1 MDQYADLQNNR
12 YLLKSEASFEA
23 GGDSAKEHILWA
35 RLAEAS
41 TTEAFC
47 QSWLALQ
54 CHMLDGVRSAMLL
67 LGSPDHGPFTPV
79 AIWPNPRHSV
89 KHLSQSAE
97 RALKERRGLL
107 IQNDSS
113 FEIEGAFL
121 EPYHIAYPLE
131 VSGKVHGVVVLG
143 VDLRSRDEVQT
154 IMRRLHWGAGW
165 LEVILLRSDIARSAD
180 TIERLRKL
188 LDMVAAAVEHRQFH
202 QAAMSFVNMMAT
214 NLACDRVSLGFMD
227 GKYVRICAISHSAE
241 FGKDMNLVRAIE
253 SAMDEAVDQGSVIVY
268 PMQDDTLPL
277 VTRVHEELSRKH
289 GSGCICTIPMGGEEG
304 FFGGITLE
312 RPADRPFD
320 QATVELCETIAALAG
335 PILDIKKAEDRLLIT
350 KAADACG
357 KQVQKFIGPG
367 HVICKMVSAAIV
379 LLIIFFAFAKG
390 DFRVT
395 APTALEGMV
404 QRAVC
409 APFSAYIREA
419 PIRAGD
425 IVREGDVLCYLD
437 ERDLRLERLKWST
450 QREQFI
456 KENREAMANR
466 DRAQVQITKAKIDQA
481 VAQIALLDEQL
492 VRTRIPAPFHGVVM
506 NGDLSQSLG
515 SPVERGDVLFEV
527 APLDEYRLILE
538 VDEREIDEITVDQH
552 GELVLS
558 SVPGDVF
565 PFTVKKIT
573 PVTTAKEGRNSFRVE
588 ARLENTSQRLRPGM
602 EGVGKIT
609 IGRRKLVWI
618 WTHDM
623 IDWVRLKAWS
633 WWP

>member
-1 MDQYADLQNNR
+1 
-12 YLLKSEASFEA
+12 
-23 GGDSAKEHILWA
+23 
-35 RLAEAS
+35 
-41 TTEAFC
+41 
-47 QSWLALQ
+47 
-54 CHMLDGVRSAMLL
+54 MLL
-67 LGSPDHGPFTPV
+67 LGSPDHGPFTPAAV
-79 AIWPNPRHSV
+79 WPNPKHSV
-89 KHLSQSAE
+89 KHLSQAAE

-107 IQNDSS
+107 IQNDSA
-113 FEIEGAFL
+113 FEVEGTVL
-121 EPYHIAYPLE
+121 EPFHIAYPLE

-143 VDLRSRDEVQT
+143 VDLRPQDEVQA
-154 IMRRLHWGAGW
+154 IMRKLHWGAGW
-165 LEVILLRSDIARSAD
+165 LEVMLLRSDIAKSAD
-180 TIERLRKL
+180 TIERLQKL

-227 GKYVRICAISHSAE
+227 GTYARICAISHSAE

-253 SAMDEAVDQGSVIVY
+253 SAMDEAVDQGAVIVY
-268 PMQDDTLPL
+268 PLQDDTLPL

-289 GSGCICTIPMGGEEG
+289 GSGCICTIPMAEEEE
-304 FFGGITLE
+304 FFGAITLE
-312 RPADRPFD
+312 RPADSPFD
-320 QATVELCETIAALAG
+320 QETVELCETIAALAG
-335 PILDIKKAEDRLLIT
+335 PILDLKRSEDRWLIT
-350 KAADACG
+350 KAADSCSN
-357 KQVQKFIGPG
+357 QVKKLIGPG
-367 HVICKMVSAAIV
+367 HVIIKMVSAAIV
-379 LLIIFFAFAKG
+379 LLVIFFTFAKG

-395 APTALEGMV
+395 APTSLEGMV

-409 APFSAYIREA
+409 APFNGYIKEA

-425 IVREGDVLCYLD
+425 IVHEGDVLCYLD
-437 ERDLRLERLKWST
+437 ARDLRLEHLKWST

-492 VRTRIPAPFHGVVM
+492 ARTKIPAPFHGVVM

-515 SPVERGDVLFEV
+515 APVERGDMLFEV
-527 APLDEYRLILE
+527 APLDEYRVILE
-538 VDEREIDEITVDQH
+538 VDEHDIDEVAVDLH

-558 SVPGDVF
+558 SVPGDAF

-588 ARLENTSQRLRPGM
+588 ARLDNSSERLRPGM

-609 IGRRKLVWI
+609 VGRRKLIWI